1 MTTPRD
7 PFSIML
13 GVARQH
19 LAQVCITSGYA
30 ADDVVV
36 TGASLLPVQEGDH
49 VPEHLVLSGLWL
61 LHCYGVA
68 RPGSELAAQNV
79 GALQAS
85 LPLPLGVEDPSE
97 ALAALVQVVASAASP
112 DGVPLLDLLGARRDS
127 QGDTGAPAR
136 PHLELV
142 QDYDLD
148 EPAQTA

>member
-1 MTTPRD
+1 MTQRD

-19 LAQVCITSGYA
+19 LAEVCTTNGYP
-30 ADDVVV
+30 ADDLVV
-36 TGASLLPVQEGDH
+36 TGAALLPVQEGDQ
-49 VPEHLVLSGLWL
+49 VPDHLAFPGSWM
-61 LHCYGVA
+61 LHCYGVP
-68 RPGSELAAQNV
+68 RPGSGLAAQNI

-85 LPLPLGVEDPSE
+85 LPIPLGVEDPTE
-97 ALAALVQVVASAASP
+97 ALEALVQVVAAMPSP

-127 QGDTGAPAR
+127 QGDTSAPAR

-142 QDYDLD
+142 QDYDPD

>member
-19 LAQVCITSGYA
+19 LAELCTTNGYA
-30 ADDVVV
+30 TDDIVV
-36 TGASLLPVQEGDH
+36 TGAALLPVQEGDQ
-49 VPEHLVLSGLWL
+49 VPDLTFPGLWM
-61 LHCYGVA
+61 LHCYGVP
-68 RPGSELAAQNV
+68 RPGSGLAAQNI

-85 LPLPLGVEDPSE
+85 LPIPLGVEDPSD
-97 ALAALVQVVASAASP
+97 ALAALVQVVAATPSP

-127 QGDTGAPAR
+127 QGDTSAPAR

-142 QDYDLD
+142 LDFDPD